1 MSNDAQLDAI
11 KSGYTFEGSTV
22 NLGVALSNGEPQ
34 PDVHVSLPLAM
45 MNRHGLIAGATGT
58 GKTKT
63 LQVLAEQ
70 LSANGVPVFMADVKG
85 DLSGIAA
92 PGESNDKLA
101 ARTSALGQTWQGTS
115 YPAEFFTLGGE
126 GTGVPIRATIES
138 FGPILLSR
146 VLDLNSTQESALQL
160 IFHYADQKELELYNL
175 ADLRAVIQFLTSA
188 EGKAESW
195 RTWVEYPRRLP
206 VSSCVV
212 WSPLKQTVWTSSL
225 VNLNL
230 IQPSSC
236 VQPPMAAALSA
247 S

>member
-1 MSNDAQLDAI
+1 MSHDAQLDAI
-11 KSGYTFEGSTV
+11 KSGYTFEGATV

-92 PGESNDKLA
+92 PGESNDKLV

-115 YPAEFFTLGGE
+115 
-126 GTGVPIRATIES
+126 
-138 FGPILLSR
+138 
-146 VLDLNSTQESALQL
+146 
-160 IFHYADQKELELYNL
+160 
-175 ADLRAVIQFLTSA
+175 
-188 EGKAESW
+188 
-195 RTWVEYPRRLP
+195 
-206 VSSCVV
+206 
-212 WSPLKQTVWTSSL
+212 
-225 VNLNL
+225 
-230 IQPSSC
+230 
-236 VQPPMAAALSA
+236 
-247 S
+247 